1 MGWWELCKM
10 TENVAW
16 VMLIGILII
25 LFWGEPDIY
34 DALINYMMTTQ
45 E

>member
-10 TENVAW
+10 TEDAAW

-25 LFWGEPDIY
+25 LFWGEPDLH
-34 DALINYMMTTQ
+34 DALIVYFMESKQ
-45 E
+45 